1 MFYFGMENDQF
12 TQVLTQFE
20 FGGSEPRFDEN
31 LFGANP
37 HLRLIPAETVACD
50 SKVMVLEKHTGSW
63 CFLEPIEHEMFKA
76 LDGRM
81 LDEVATWTPDAYK
94 AQLPE
99 FVARLYWRGLLEINE
114 RRFIEASV
122 FDQGPIRHAG
132 VLFVMVPTER
142 CNLACKYCAVKA
154 DPSRQ
159 ERMEWPIAQR
169 AMDLIIDTIPDR
181 GLVEFAGGEALLE
194 IGLMERIVEYGNQ
207 SASKVGKQLEFRAQ
221 SNGTLLTQELLD
233 RIKNSGI
240 SVNVSL
246 DGDRAS
252 NDMTR
257 VFPGNKG
264 THAAI
269 TRTIDLMHKNS
280 YAPGLICVVSKA
292 NYRRLNKVLAH
303 YAKLGMDWI
312 KLNPVSRHGRATQ
325 GWDELVVEPEEF
337 LEAHIKYLDL
347 VLQEKCSVLDE
358 NTSMMLQILG
368 NKVHPYR
375 CMRSQCGTGRDFMTI
390 APNGDVYPCPQTRVN
405 PEFRLANI
413 LEVDRLNDVWKNN
426 PIISKLS
433 ERQVGTISKCKACNL
448 KRFCEAGCPIASY
461 EHFGTTDAIHPW
473 CEYYKGIYSELFR
486 RLGESSRLVETFCSN
501 AKVYDYSFFARNAA

>member
-1 MFYFGMENDQF
+1 M
-12 TQVLTQFE
+12 
-20 FGGSEPRFDEN
+20 
-31 LFGANP
+31 
-37 HLRLIPAETVACD
+37 
-50 SKVMVLEKHTGSW
+50 
-63 CFLEPIEHEMFKA
+63 
-76 LDGRM
+76 
-81 LDEVATWTPDAYK
+81 
-94 AQLPE
+94 
-99 FVARLYWRGLLEINE
+99 
-114 RRFIEASV
+114 
-122 FDQGPIRHAG
+122 
-132 VLFVMVPTER
+132 
-142 CNLACKYCAVKA
+142 
-154 DPSRQ
+154 
-159 ERMEWPIAQR
+159 
-169 AMDLIIDTIPDR
+169 
-181 GLVEFAGGEALLE
+181 
-194 IGLMERIVEYGNQ
+194 
-207 SASKVGKQLEFRAQ
+207 
-221 SNGTLLTQELLD
+221 
-233 RIKNSGI
+233 
-240 SVNVSL
+240 
-246 DGDRAS
+246 
-252 NDMTR
+252 
-257 VFPGNKG
+257 
-264 THAAI
+264 
-269 TRTIDLMHKNS
+269 
-280 YAPGLICVVSKA
+280 VSKA

-312 KLNPVSRHGRATQ
+312 KLNHVSRHGRATQ